1 MCREV
6 SFFVFN
12 GLFAVLK
19 MTKMKNSTVK
29 FQWNVVWPPYL
40 WIYKKAA
47 LQKSSIS
54 RATEYNEIKKNK
66 IEIN

>member
-19 MTKMKNSTVK
+19 MTKMKISTVK
-29 FQWNVVWPPYL
+29 FQWNAVWPPYL

-47 LQKSSIS
+47 LQNSSIS